1 MVKLAKIVF
10 EKKLCEDVKVNSK
23 HFWSFVSSRNSSK
36 EKILKVKKSNGNLT
50 SGDTETANEFNK
62 AFQMFL

>member
-10 EKKLCEDVKVNSK
+10 EKKLCEDIKVNPK
-23 HFWSFVSSRNSSK
+23 HFWSFVRSKTNLK

-62 AFQMFL
+62 AF